1 MPEQIEAAGCVPAR
15 NAAGG
20 RSTGMSWAEVEAA
33 DADVV
38 LVACCGFDLK
48 RNLEDACANAPAL
61 SKLRAAREGRV
72 LALDGNRYFARPA
85 QSLAAGAALV
95 ARCAHGPLELAAD
108 DLPEE
113 GAGWCRVNVSAA
125 AGSGTGRSAESGGH
139 VAAAA
144 SSDGLAAA
152 GVEAEADGEGWAAAH
167 AEAVARGSKTY
178 NDPATGYSVFTE
190 VAHRARGK
198 CCGSGC
204 RHCCFDHANV
214 RDRARKISRPAWL
227 LAPPPDVASAAV
239 LFWSGGKD
247 SFLALRRLLA
257 DESEPEI
264 VLLTTFDASERRVAH
279 QDVDIA
285 SIVRQAEHLGLPLL
299 GVPLDRASGESYE
312 DSIAAGLATIRR
324 HVAIER
330 LCFGDLHLEHIRGWR
345 EEALSVLGADL
356 HFPLW
361 HADYEDLSADLRA
374 SGVPCDVSATTVDTV
389 AVGQRFGEFETP
401 LGLDAFGE
409 RGEFHT
415 LARVWEVPRRAALG
429 V

>member
-1 MPEQIEAAGCVPAR
+1 MPEQIEAAGCEPAR

-48 RNLEDACANAPAL
+48 RNLKDACANAPAL

-72 LALDGNRYFARPA
+72 FALDGNRYFARPA

-95 ARCAHGPLELAAD
+95 ARCAHGPGLQLGAE
-108 DLPEE
+108 DLPAE
-113 GAGWCRVNVSAA
+113 GVGWCRVDVAAA
-125 AGSGTGRSAESGGH
+125 AGAGRAAVSGGH
-139 VAAAA
+139 VAAVA

-152 GVEAEADGEGWAAAH
+152 GVEAAAGDGWAAAH
-167 AEAVARGSKTY
+167 AAAVAAGKETY
-178 NDPATGYSVFTE
+178 EDPATGYSVFTSL
-190 VAHRARGK
+190 AHESRGK

-204 RHCCFDHANV
+204 RHCCFDHVNV
-214 RDRARKISRPAWL
+214 RRDRAKKISQPAWL
-227 LAPPPDVASAAV
+227 LAPAPDVDSAAV

-247 SFLALRRLLA
+247 SFLALRKLLA

-264 VLLTTFDASERRVAH
+264 ILLTTFDASERRVAH

-299 GVPLDRASGESYE
+299 GVPLDRASGEAYA
-312 DSIAAGLATIRR
+312 DSISAGLAAIRR

-345 EEALSVLGADL
+345 EEALSGLGADL

-361 HADYEDLSADLRA
+361 HADYEELSADLQA
-374 SGVPCDVSATTVDTV
+374 SGVPCDVSATTVDAV
-389 AVGQRFGEFETP
+389 AVGERFGEFETP
-401 LGLDAFGE
+401 QGLDAFGE

>member
-1 MPEQIEAAGCVPAR
+1 MPEQIEVAGCEPAR

-20 RSTGMSWAEVEAA
+20 RSTGLSWDEVEAA

-38 LVACCGFDLK
+38 LVACCGFDLQ
-48 RNLEDACANAPAL
+48 RNVMDAVAHAPAL
-61 SKLRAAREGRV
+61 SKLRAARDGRV
-72 LALDGNRYFARPA
+72 YAVDGNRYFARPA

-95 ARCAHGPLELAAD
+95 ARCAHGPLELTAE

-113 GAGWCRVNVSAA
+113 GIGWCRVDVAAA
-125 AGSGTGRSAESGGH
+125 AGSGAGRAATSGH
-139 VAAAA
+139 ATAAA
-144 SSDGLAAA
+144 SSGGLAAA
-152 GVEAEADGEGWAAAH
+152 GVEAESDGEGWAAAH
-167 AEAVARGSKTY
+167 AAAVAAGKETY
-178 NDPATGYSVFTE
+178 EDPATGYSVFTSL
-190 VAHRARGK
+190 AHQSRGK

-204 RHCCFDHANV
+204 RHCAFDHVNV
-214 RDRARKISRPAWL
+214 RRDRAKKISRPAWL
-227 LAPPPDVASAAV
+227 LAPAPDVASAAV

-247 SFLALRRLLA
+247 SFLALRKLLA
-257 DESEPEI
+257 DEFEPEI
-264 VLLTTFDASERRVAH
+264 ILLTTFDASERRVAH

-299 GVPLDRASGESYE
+299 GVPLDRASGEAYA
-312 DSIAAGLATIRR
+312 DSIRSGLDAIRR

-345 EEALSVLGADL
+345 EEALSNLGADL

-361 HADYEDLSADLRA
+361 HADYEELSADLQA
-374 SGVPCDVSATTVDTV
+374 SGVPCDVSATTVDAI
-389 AVGQRFGEFETP
+389 AVGERFGEFDTP
-401 LGLDAFGE
+401 QGLDAFGE